1 VKFTLVSADKL
12 NFCPKIIEKIWKSL

>member
-1 VKFTLVSADKL
+1 VNFTLVSADKL